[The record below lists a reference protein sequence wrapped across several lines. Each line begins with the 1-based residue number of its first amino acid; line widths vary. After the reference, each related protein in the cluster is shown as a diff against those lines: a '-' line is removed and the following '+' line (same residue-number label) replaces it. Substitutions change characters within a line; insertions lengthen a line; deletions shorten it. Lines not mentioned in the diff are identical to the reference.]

1 MPYANNNGVKICYE
15 VEGHGPPLVLAHGAS
30 GDMTMYRRVGYVDSL
45 KGDYTLVLVDLR
57 GHGQSDKPQE
67 LSAYGPEMAIRMAED
82 IISVLDDLKIAK
94 SSYFGYS
101 MGAMV
106 GFRAARIYGNR
117 FRGFVLGGM
126 SPYKYPE
133 PRVKINSEFAETLK
147 ASLNGLEAAL
157 SYRERTLGRP
167 LTS

>member
-1 MPYANNNGVKICYE
+1 
-15 VEGHGPPLVLAHGAS
+15 
-30 GDMTMYRRVGYVDSL
+30 
-45 KGDYTLVLVDLR
+45 
-57 GHGQSDKPQE
+57 
-67 LSAYGPEMAIRMAED
+67 MAED